1 MKIIK
6 TPFLP
11 LLVVVLLFGCVYKE
25 GIQQPDQNSYIWFS
39 GNTDG
44 SIAIIDGGE
53 PFKVEIGHY
62 YNDQTD
68 TGRVDKKGRTLYQVK
83 PGRHEIIVK
92 NGSEIRVNRIVLIGS
107 GATKEINIP

>member
-1 MKIIK
+1 MKTIK
-6 TPFLP
+6 SVFLS
-11 LLVVVLLFGCVYKE
+11 LLIVSLMFGCVYKE
-25 GIQQPDQNSYIWFS
+25 GIQQPDQKSYIWFS

-53 PFKVEIGHY
+53 SFKVERGFY
-62 YNDQTD
+62 YNNQTD
-68 TGRVDKKGRTLYQVK
+68 TGKVDKKGRTLYQVK

>member
-1 MKIIK
+1 MRKINII
-6 TPFLP
+6 FLS
-11 LLVVVLLFGCVYKE
+11 LLIMVLFLGCVYKE

-44 SIAIIDGGE
+44 SIAIIDNGK
-53 PFKVEIGHY
+53 PFEIEMGFY
-62 YNDQTD
+62 YNDQTE
-68 TGRVDKKGRTLYQVK
+68 TGKVDKKSKTLYQVK